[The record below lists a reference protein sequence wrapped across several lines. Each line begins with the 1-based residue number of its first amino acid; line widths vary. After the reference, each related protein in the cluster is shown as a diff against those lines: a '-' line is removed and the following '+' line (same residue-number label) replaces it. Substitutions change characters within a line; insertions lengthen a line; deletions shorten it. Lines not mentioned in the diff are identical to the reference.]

1 MITESRLQRICSKRH
16 LKATLSPVPCR
27 RYLLAVTFQRPP
39 ASANLMS
46 RSLLRS
52 VSTVRAHC
60 LTGFVCD
67 FMKSLAST
75 RRRGT
80 PAIRVYTRFALRLI
94 AVDDYRLGHLIEP
107 PTAPADPVRNQS
119 RTRQRFRGFD
129 TGAVLATLTS
139 HLGDRL
145 RSRKATA
152 TYSQTTSLVRW
163 TVRQHMLRART
174 GQQGRTH
181 RNPAP
186 HTQAG
191 GRWHQRQHCT

>member
-1 MITESRLQRICSKRH
+1 MITESRLQRICSKRQ

-27 RYLLAVTFQRPP
+27 RQLLAVTFLRPH

-52 VSTVRAHC
+52 VSTVRVHR

-80 PAIRVYTRFALRLI
+80 PALRVYERSALRLI
-94 AVDDYRLGHLIEP
+94 AVDDYRLGHLVEP
-107 PTAPADPVRNQS
+107 LAAPADPVRNLS

-129 TGAVLATLTS
+129 LGVGSATS
-139 HLGDRL
+139 APNCGYRL
-145 RSRKATA
+145 CYRKAPA

-174 GQQGRTH
+174 GQKGRTRH
-181 RNPAP
+181 NPAP
-186 HTQAG
+186 HTLTG
-191 GRWHQRQHCT
+191 GRRHQRQHRP